1 MGTSRAESDDAL
13 LSFRFVIPS
22 RTERDGH
29 PSSRKQ
35 TPGTH
40 AHVLPRA
47 PPQAKRKP
55 KAQIARNGL
64 VWHNTTGPRH
74 TCTHPDS
81 IPTHS
86 HAAVHTCDT
95 QARVDA
101 EGPKQKEAEEA
112 VDGGGCVVCLGGV
125 VNFCLAAGRPG
136 RGSGSRAG
144 LVLGCELS
152 LLPDGE
158 SIEQSIVLGFETA
171 WRGLERETKGLCSG
185 SGSTTSDVRRPTFSR
200 GCTNQPVKAPR
211 AAKGGL
217 IPLFSAL
224 LGRRR
229 IKGSVC
235 LMRCHACISMLQ
247 AGGGK
252 TSSVLARPQRP
263 DCPLNNRG
271 PLPPCRR

>member
-74 TCTHPDS
+74 TGTHPVS

-125 VNFCLAAGRPG
+125 VSQQAGRAVVLEVG
-136 RGSGSRAG
+136 RVWYWVVSCHFCRMGNRSNNPLFLDSRRRGVDSRGRQRGFVLG
-144 LVLGCELS
+144 LV
-152 LLPDGE
+152 
-158 SIEQSIVLGFETA
+158 
-171 WRGLERETKGLCSG
+171 R
-185 SGSTTSDVRRPTFSR
+185 RRPTFSR

-211 AAKGGL
+211 TAKGGL
-217 IPLFSAL
+217 IPLFSA
-224 LGRRR
+224 
-229 IKGSVC
+229 C
-235 LMRCHACISMLQ
+235 LEEEE
-247 AGGGK
+247 
-252 TSSVLARPQRP
+252 
-263 DCPLNNRG
+263 
-271 PLPPCRR
+271 